1 MDKDIQEFMIE
12 VSLIFI
18 AGVGVGLILSALI
31 GDC

>member
-12 VSLIFI
+12 VTLIFI
-18 AGVGVGLILSALI
+18 FGVGVGLILSALI